1 MYESGVGRMANKWL
15 VNDVTLRMPLGNRD
29 GRAKVHNRVTGCEPE
44 GVGGTIGAA
53 ALVRALVSKAV
64 VSTQEVWVEAGR
76 GRGWL
81 LNLYPME
88 WEPRAS
94 LSEM

>member
-1 MYESGVGRMANKWL
+1 
-15 VNDVTLRMPLGNRD
+15 MPLGNRD
-29 GRAKVHNRVTGCEPE
+29 GRAKGHNRDTGCEPE
-44 GVGGTIGAA
+44 GVGGTMGAA

-64 VSTQEVWVEAGR
+64 VSTQEEWVEAGQG
-76 GRGWL
+76 GRL